1 MLGITRFNHTAFRID
16 DKAEQLQQFYTETL
30 GVPSVPRD
38 LPEEL
43 QQVIPGFRL
52 QLDATQV
59 HFIQT
64 PASEQPRNPLAAH
77 LALYVESLA
86 DAIAELKRLEIVYD
100 QYDQLVFFS
109 DPAGNTIEPQ
119 QDPTRRALA

>member
-1 MLGITRFNHTAFRID
+1 MLGITRINHTAFRID
-16 DKAEQLQQFYTETL
+16 DNPEQLQQFYTETL

-43 QQVIPGFRL
+43 QQVIPGFWL

-59 HFIQT
+59 HFIQA
-64 PASEQPRNPLAAH
+64 PASDQPRNPLAAH
-77 LALYVESLA
+77 LAFYVKSLDHA
-86 DAIAELKRLEIVYD
+86 VAELKRLEIAYD

-109 DPAGNTIEPQ
+109 DPAGNTVELQ
-119 QDPTRRALA
+119 QDPK